1 MLMHSTPNEHSLYSG
16 CSYVIKKPT
25 HLFKEKYSGFRL
37 CGDKYWG
44 EKGFVVG
51 KMKALPVAIYLG
63 TAFDANAPIL
73 VPKNVKHYAAIGCYL
88 KSGEYLEGVRFLDQK
103 LDVAV
108 AVLNKV
114 PFDLEHWSA
123 IADEQ
128 YPNGLPQ
135 PYSNDPTQWIF
146 HGHPAGSVI
155 WCENEKRIIE
165 GDLRTDDTVLQV
177 AVARLLG
184 YQWPAEL
191 DTDMELAPEQRA
203 WVERCKALA
212 KHADDDGIVCLAA
225 VRGETPAH
233 QRVEALLETAY
244 GQRWTTHTRDQL
256 LKTVG
261 SPSIEQWMYN
271 QFF

>member
-1 MLMHSTPNEHSLYSG
+1 MEQVKQLENPDARVVFDKIEGELLGKYADVSQGISPGDTAQLRFNYCEFLESQKGWMLMHSTPNEHSLYSG

-155 WCENEKRIIE
+155 W
-165 GDLRTDDTVLQV
+165 
-177 AVARLLG
+177 
-184 YQWPAEL
+184 
-191 DTDMELAPEQRA
+191 
-203 WVERCKALA
+203 
-212 KHADDDGIVCLAA
+212 
-225 VRGETPAH
+225 
-233 QRVEALLETAY
+233 
-244 GQRWTTHTRDQL
+244 
-256 LKTVG
+256 
-261 SPSIEQWMYN
+261 
-271 QFF
+271 